1 MTTNHR
7 TKLTA
12 IRRFDQL
19 IAFLRDEMDWPIVS
33 DDFEELTFEYSAE
46 ELGIDAV
53 NAAKIQEIKR
63 LRPLAANQPWGVFF
77 VKFEPK
83 RLPVVALRSILG
95 RVALKKRASAN
106 NAERPA
112 WAMEDLLFISNYG
125 EGDARQIN
133 FAHFAAPASSVKLPT
148 LKVVVWD
155 DRDTPL
161 HLDQVA
167 RELTEGLAW
176 PVDEDDADAWR
187 EQWRA
192 AFTLGYRETITT
204 AQQLSVRLAE
214 LAKVTRDRIQGALE
228 IENESGRITRL
239 MKAFSETLVHDLDA
253 ARALPIW
260 SRRPSPTA
268 CSQRASRTRS
278 RVLPTTWPATCALIR
293 CCAI

>member
-1 MTTNHR
+1 MTTDYR
-7 TKLTA
+7 TTLPS

-33 DDFEELTFEYSAE
+33 EDFEELTFEYSAE
-46 ELGIDAV
+46 ELGIDAA

-125 EGDARQIN
+125 EGDARQIS
-133 FAHFAAPASSVKLPT
+133 FAHFAAPATSIRLPT

-155 DRDTPL
+155 DRDT
-161 HLDQVA
+161 A
-167 RELTEGLAW
+167 LA
-176 PVDEDDADAWR
+176 PR
-187 EQWRA
+187 
-192 AFTLGYRETITT
+192 
-204 AQQLSVRLAE
+204 
-214 LAKVTRDRIQGALE
+214 
-228 IENESGRITRL
+228 SGR
-239 MKAFSETLVHDLDA
+239 
-253 ARALPIW
+253 P
-260 SRRPSPTA
+260 
-268 CSQRASRTRS
+268 
-278 RVLPTTWPATCALIR
+278 
-293 CCAI
+293 

>member
-1 MTTNHR
+1 MTTDHR
-7 TKLTA
+7 TKLAA

-19 IAFLRDEMDWPIVS
+19 IAFLRDEMYWPIVS
-33 DDFEELTFEYSAE
+33 DDFEELTFEYSAD

-133 FAHFAAPASSVKLPT
+133 FAHFAAPASSTKLPT

-155 DRDTPL
+155 DKDTAL

-214 LAKVTRDRIQGALE
+214 LAEVTRERIHGALD

-239 MKAFSETLVHDLDA
+239 MKAFSETLMHDLDRA
-253 ARALPIW
+253 GFADMVAQTIAYGLLSARITDPQQAY
-260 SRRPSPTA
+260 
-268 CSQRASRTRS
+268 CQ
-278 RVLPTTWPATCALIR
+278 TTWPATCALIR